1 MILLIEPDET
11 IRKKLCDLLS
21 RERIV
26 GVGSIPET
34 LEMICKFKNNFDII
48 IVNIRL
54 LNEIF
59 AKGTL
64 FRLCDKLYIK
74 VPPILGIYNK
84 SDAEVVKQLKK
95 IHEKCEFIEYD
106 KENSRFPEQYIQAIK
121 ELFPQLIVD
130 INKAKESWVIKKKH
144 EEQVDPHAWL
154 EQEGF
159 LKTAKGISEKTI
171 EKHEEKQK
179 KEKDYK
185 SMYFDIKKKYD
196 ELVKYVKELADSTK
210 NP

>member
-1 MILLIEPDET
+1 MILLIEPDKT

-26 GVGSIPET
+26 GVGSISET

-48 IVNIRL
+48 IANTRL

-64 FRLCDKLYIK
+64 FRLCDKLYIN

-106 KENSRFPEQYIQAIK
+106 KKNNHFPEQYIQATK

-130 INKAKESWVIKKKH
+130 INKAKESWVIKMKH

-171 EKHEEKQK
+171 EKQE

-185 SMYFDIKKKYD
+185 NMYFDIKKKI
-196 ELVKYVKELADSTK
+196 
-210 NP
+210 